1 MFIRNLMGP
10 CIQAQEEAGNAFK
23 KLVGPCTK
31 PKRRLIEGPCYS
43 TRESYVVFE
52 LILAL
57 SKWVRGFTRNNSSLG
72 GCVLLF
78 WMLRFLPRCFTGNN
92 SSWWFELQI
101 SNQERAFTGKTFSI
115 LGHIPIIYI

>member
-23 KLVGPCTK
+23 KPVSPCTK

-43 TRESYVVFE
+43 TRESLCSFE

-57 SKWVRGFTRNNSSLG
+57 SKWVRGFTGNNSSLG
-72 GCVLLF
+72 GCVLF
-78 WMLRFLPRCFTGNN
+78 WVLRFLPRCFTGNN

-101 SNQERAFTGKTFSI
+101 SN
-115 LGHIPIIYI
+115 

>member
-23 KLVGPCTK
+23 KPVGPCTK
-31 PKRRLIEGPCYS
+31 PKRRVIEGPCYS

-57 SKWVRGFTRNNSSLG
+57 SKGVRGFTGNNSSLG

-78 WMLRFLPRCFTGNN
+78 GFYGFCQDVSPG
-92 SSWWFELQI
+92 I
-101 SNQERAFTGKTFSI
+101 I
-115 LGHIPIIYI
+115 HLGGLNYRSLIRKEPSPGRHSQS

>member
-23 KLVGPCTK
+23 KPVGPCTK
-31 PKRRLIEGPCYS
+31 PKRKLCG
-43 TRESYVVFE
+43 FE

-57 SKWVRGFTRNNSSLG
+57 SKWVRGFTGNNSSLG

-78 WMLRFLPRCFTGNN
+78 LDSKVFCQDVSPG
-92 SSWWFELQI
+92 I
-101 SNQERAFTGKTFSI
+101 I
-115 LGHIPIIYI
+115 HLGGLNYRSLIRKEPSPGRHSQS